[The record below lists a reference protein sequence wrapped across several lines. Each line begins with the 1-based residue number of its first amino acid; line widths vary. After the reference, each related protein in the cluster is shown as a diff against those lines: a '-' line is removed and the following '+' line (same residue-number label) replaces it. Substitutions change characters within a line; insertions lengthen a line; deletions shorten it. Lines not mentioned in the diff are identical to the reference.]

1 VRLVEQ
7 WREIEAGLPPD
18 WAAVTVDVVPET
30 ASDQPRAGALLGP
43 ANPGRVGTAL
53 RVRVARNGAG
63 ATAPEGI
70 RNLFGRLDQARVW
83 CGLSLVESSTAPPAA
98 VAPTAPEPAAG
109 PAGAPAETP
118 LVPLASQ
125 WDTLVATMPPDW
137 SDLLAEL
144 RFDSTDW
151 LNRASLLCAPLNPTK
166 AEGIVFTFRAARLAG
181 YGASPSMVRRC
192 LERCDAERMRGTVIA
207 LRVLSETN
215 PVATQ
220 GPVWRVG
227 GRSV

>member
-18 WAAVTVDVVPET
+18 WSGVVLDVVPET
-30 ASDQPRAGALLGP
+30 ASEQVRAGGFLGP
-43 ANPGRVGTAL
+43 ANPGRVGNAL

-63 ATAPEGI
+63 AMAPEGI

-83 CGLSLVESSTAPPAA
+83 CGLSLVDSRTGPAVA
-98 VAPTAPEPAAG
+98 APTATTAA
-109 PAGAPAETP
+109 AAPADVP

-125 WDTLVATMPPDW
+125 WDTLAATLPPDW
-137 SDLLAEL
+137 SDLHGEL

-166 AEGIVFTFRAARLAG
+166 AEGIAFTFRAARLAG
-181 YGASPSMVRRC
+181 YGASASMVRRC
-192 LERCDAERMRGTVIA
+192 LERCDAERMRGAVTA

>member
-1 VRLVEQ
+1 MKLVEQ
-7 WREIEAGLPPD
+7 WREIEAELPPD
-18 WAAVTVDVVPET
+18 WTAVSLDVEPET
-30 ASDQPRAGALLGP
+30 ASDRPRAGAFLGP

-63 ATAPEGI
+63 AIAPEGI

-83 CGLSLVESSTAPPAA
+83 CGLSLVDSSAAVPAP
-98 VAPTAPEPAAG
+98 VAPTMPEPAAG
-109 PAGAPAETP
+109 PAGATAEMP

-125 WDTLVATMPPDW
+125 WDTLEATLPPDW

-144 RFDSTDW
+144 RVDSTDW

-166 AEGIVFTFRAARLAG
+166 AEGISYTFRAARLAG

-192 LERCDAERMRGTVIA
+192 LERCDAERMRGTVVA
-207 LRVLSETN
+207 LRVLSETK

>member
-1 VRLVEQ
+1 VKLVEQ
-7 WREIEAGLPPD
+7 WREIEAELPPD
-18 WAAVTVDVVPET
+18 WTTVRLDVVPET
-30 ASDQPRAGALLGP
+30 ASERSRAGGFLGP
-43 ANPGRVGTAL
+43 ANPGRVGDAF

-63 ATAPEGI
+63 AMAPEGI

-83 CGLSLVESSTAPPAA
+83 CGLSLVDSSTAPPAA
-98 VAPTAPEPAAG
+98 AAPAAAEPAA
-109 PAGAPAETP
+109 APAELP
-118 LVPLASQ
+118 LAPLASQ
-125 WDTLVATMPPDW
+125 WDTLVATLPPDW

-144 RFDSTDW
+144 RFESTDW
-151 LNRASLLCAPLNPTK
+151 LNRTSLLCAPLNPTK
-166 AEGIVFTFRAARLAG
+166 VEGIAFNFRAARQAG

-192 LERCDAERMRGTVIA
+192 LERCDAEQMRGTVTA